1 MKYVKNSTDKT
12 DAFSNEDIQKKFI
25 FPKDQYTQ
33 IKQEGSLTIKTLANR
48 NAVLVNDGEFE

>member
-1 MKYVKNSTDKT
+1 MKYVKNTTERTDS
-12 DAFSNEDIQKKFI
+12 FSNEELQKKFI

-33 IKQEGSLTIKTLANR
+33 ITQEGSKTIKTLSNR

>member
-1 MKYVKNSTDKT
+1 MKYVKTSTDKT
-12 DAFSNEDIQKKFI
+12 DAFSNTELQKKFI

-33 IKQEGSLTIKTLANR
+33 ITQEGSKTIKTLSNR